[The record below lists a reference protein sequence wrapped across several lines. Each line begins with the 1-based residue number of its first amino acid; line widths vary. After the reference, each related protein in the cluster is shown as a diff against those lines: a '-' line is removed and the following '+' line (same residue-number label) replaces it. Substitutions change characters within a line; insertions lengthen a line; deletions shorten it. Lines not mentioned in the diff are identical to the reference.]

1 MKSISKSLNRTTTIT
16 ILISIIFEIVVIIIT
31 KNVAYISSI
40 IWTIAFFILHRVN
53 IIQDKHN
60 DYLFNELMDSY
71 KYKLIAIK
79 FFSKIC
85 DIVND
90 NENTEFIAKQ
100 DLMNAMNE
108 YINEYEKNKEERK
121 REERGKNKM
130 KTDYNEYNKQRIE
143 EILKKGEY
151 CGVNILIGMNENNA
165 IADVKINKVTLYE
178 IAILIS
184 TLQTCIVSLTKKYP
198 LAAEAAKNLKYK
210 SSEFY
215 TNDKG

>member
-16 ILISIIFEIVVIIIT
+16 ILVSIIFEIVVIIIT

-60 DYLFNELMDSY
+60 DYLFNELMNSY
-71 KYKLIAIK
+71 KDKLITIK
-79 FFSKIC
+79 FISKIC

-90 NENTEFIAKQ
+90 NEDTEFIAKQ

-121 REERGKNKM
+121 REE
-130 KTDYNEYNKQRIE
+130 Q
-143 EILKKGEY
+143 
-151 CGVNILIGMNENNA
+151 NENR
-165 IADVKINKVTLYE
+165 L
-178 IAILIS
+178 
-184 TLQTCIVSLTKKYP
+184 
-198 LAAEAAKNLKYK
+198 
-210 SSEFY
+210 
-215 TNDKG
+215 

>member
-16 ILISIIFEIVVIIIT
+16 ILVSIVFEIALIIIT

-53 IIQDKHN
+53 IEQDKHN
-60 DYLFNELMDSY
+60 DYLFNEIMDSY

-79 FFSKIC
+79 FISKIC

-121 REERGKNKM
+121 REE
-130 KTDYNEYNKQRIE
+130 Q
-143 EILKKGEY
+143 
-151 CGVNILIGMNENNA
+151 NENR
-165 IADVKINKVTLYE
+165 L
-178 IAILIS
+178 
-184 TLQTCIVSLTKKYP
+184 
-198 LAAEAAKNLKYK
+198 
-210 SSEFY
+210 
-215 TNDKG
+215 

>member
-16 ILISIIFEIVVIIIT
+16 ILISIIFAIVAIIIT
-31 KNVAYISSI
+31 KNVAYITSI
-40 IWTIAFFILHRVN
+40 IWIIAFFILHKVN
-53 IIQDKHN
+53 IEQDKHN

-108 YINEYEKNKEERK
+108 YINEYEKNKKERK
-121 REERGKNKM
+121 KEE
-130 KTDYNEYNKQRIE
+130 Q
-143 EILKKGEY
+143 
-151 CGVNILIGMNENNA
+151 NENR
-165 IADVKINKVTLYE
+165 L
-178 IAILIS
+178 
-184 TLQTCIVSLTKKYP
+184 
-198 LAAEAAKNLKYK
+198 
-210 SSEFY
+210 
-215 TNDKG
+215 